1 MSELKLDEIDREII
15 RTLSLDSRLSV
26 RELAARVHRSST
38 TVFERLRRLEHSGVI
53 KQYTV
58 VVDNSAVGRGF
69 TVFCNVSLKHISTEI
84 HRRFAAVI
92 AEMPEVAECYN
103 VSGAYDYMLKVQVSD
118 MKTYRSFLTDKLG
131 NLPFL
136 NSVQSIF
143 VMEDI
148 KLSNPNHH
156 L

>member
-1 MSELKLDEIDREII
+1 MAEPRLDEIDRDII
-15 RTLSLDSRLSV
+15 RTLSSDSRLSV
-26 RELAARVHRSST
+26 RELASRVHRSAT
-38 TVFERLRRLEHSGVI
+38 TVFERLRRLEEAKVI

-58 VVDNSAVGRGF
+58 VVDNDVIGRGF

-84 HRRFAAVI
+84 HREFAKVV
-92 AEMPEVAECYN
+92 AELPEVAECYN
-103 VSGAYDYMLKVQVSD
+103 VSGAYDYILKVQVAD

-131 NLPFL
+131 QLPFL

-148 KLSNPNHH
+148 KQENLNRH

>member
-1 MSELKLDEIDREII
+1 MSELKLDDIDRAII
-15 RTLSLDSRLSV
+15 RTLSEDARLSV

-38 TVFERLRRLEHSGVI
+38 MVFERLRRLEQSGVI
-53 KQYTV
+53 RQYTV
-58 VVDNSAVGRGF
+58 VVDNGAVGRGF

-84 HRRFAAVI
+84 HRQFAAVV
-92 AEMPEVAECYN
+92 AELPEVSECYN
-103 VSGAYDYMLKVQVSD
+103 VSGAFDYMLKVQVSD

-148 KLSNPNHH
+148 KFENMNHH